1 MTKSNVD
8 KLRQV
13 LRKWKQKK
21 EAEKKIKEKLDKVKK
36 VL

>member
-21 EAEKKIKEKLDKVKK
+21 EAEKKIEEKLGNVEKVS
-36 VL
+36 